1 MIISAEERGIPERAD
16 FVYIQLVPDESV
28 LMRLHFM
35 TTSSDQLV
43 QHLFRLE
50 VSQSLNVGLDL

>member
-16 FVYIQLVPDESV
+16 CFYIQLVPDESV

-35 TTSSDQLV
+35 TDQLV

-50 VSQSLNVGLDL
+50 VSQSLNVGLDR